1 MPRSRA
7 TSVIVDMSAGPA
19 SDSAA
24 RAASASAATVTRSS
38 AGSGRAAIAAALAL
52 ALSVRLAQQK
62 FEHDEALSA
71 AREALERERAVR
83 ETYENR
89 VRELERW
96 RFWSRRTTHAEAWE
110 KDGAAAT
117 PTPSRG
123 KTMV

>member
-1 MPRSRA
+1 
-7 TSVIVDMSAGPA
+7 MSAGSA

-24 RAASASAATVTRSS
+24 RAASASAATVARSS
-38 AGSGRAAIAAALAL
+38 GSGRAAIAAALAL

-62 FEHDEALSA
+62 FEHDEAMSA
-71 AREALERERAVR
+71 AREALERERAAR
-83 ETYENR
+83 QTYENR

-96 RFWSRRTTHAEAWE
+96 RFWSRRTTHAEPWE
-110 KDGAAAT
+110 RDGAE

>member
-1 MPRSRA
+1 
-7 TSVIVDMSAGPA
+7 MSAGPA

-71 AREALERERAVR
+71 AREALERERAAR

-96 RFWSRRTTHAEAWE
+96 RFWSRRTTHVEAWE
-110 KDGAAAT
+110 KDGSAAT